1 MKRFVA
7 FFAERSL
14 LINIISIGIL
24 IAGIMFLARA
34 NREAFPKVD
43 FDWVIVRTLYPG
55 ATAEDIEKHISI
67 PIEDQLRE
75 VDGIEELYT
84 TSVESQSIA
93 AIKLDPDLE
102 NKDSTINDIKNAI
115 DRYEEFPEDAED
127 PIVQELKTSQRPIL
141 NVSVMSKKGIKND
154 EDERKLRTH
163 AKMLEDR
170 MLEVDG
176 VAKVT
181 REGYRDR
188 EMVIEVDPILLDR
201 YHVAI
206 NDVVLALS
214 KRNLNFPGGQV
225 KTQKEEI
232 MVRTIG
238 EVENTEDIGNVL
250 IRANDIG
257 NWVRVKDVARVKDS
271 FDEEVLVSKTNS
283 EQAVN
288 LTVVKKESG
297 DIIDVVDEIFRIVDN
312 FKEKY
317 SKEYDF
323 VTSRDLSY
331 FVKRRLKVLKYNA
344 IVGFIL
350 VMLSL
355 FLTLGWRIALVTT
368 IGLPIAFCIA
378 FIWMGQQGLTINLI
392 SMFGL
397 IVVLGMLVDDAII
410 VAENIYRHLEEG
422 KDVRSAVIEG
432 TTEVIVPV
440 AGTIMTTIAAFSPL
454 MLMTGIM
461 GKFMWALPAVV
472 SVALIGSWIESML
485 ILPSHVLDIEKRN
498 KKPVHLRREEKEGLY
513 PRVKARYQ
521 RALVFVLNNRYKFSL
536 LIMIVFVGTILFA
549 KKNSKFILFPQGN
562 IDRFFIY
569 FEAPKGTTVQE
580 VSRKLV
586 NFEKVVAKL
595 PPEELE
601 SFDTLAGKIV
611 DQSMRQKEKTGSNY
625 GTISVYLTPE
635 QDRHRKTSEIIK
647 WIKKETKAYIKDFD
661 QVDYENLRTGP
672 PVGEPVNIT
681 IKGDSFPEILKVADI
696 FKKYLEKVKGI
707 TDVKD
712 NFDDPKKELKIFLK
726 DKVSA
731 IAGISVFDVASTV
744 RASFKGTVATKIK
757 KSDEEID
764 IRVIF
769 PEKFR
774 NNINNLKLVKVSN
787 RIGNLVPLNQIASFQ
802 ESEGISLISR
812 IDRKRA
818 VRVTANIDEK
828 AKHLSSVY
836 INNLL
841 QKDFAGVEKDNPGII
856 VDYLGEF
863 KDTQESMSSLRRSF
877 LIAVI
882 IIYIIL
888 VGIFRSLLH
897 PLIVMS
903 VIPLSFI
910 GVVWVFYFHGM
921 PLSFLSIMGIVGL
934 AGVVVNDSIVL
945 VDFIRNARA
954 QGLSPYEATVEAG
967 GNRLR
972 AIFLTTLT
980 TFLGLVPTAYGIG
993 GLDPFLVPM
1002 AVSMAWGIAFGTFI
1016 TLFATPLLY
1025 LLSSDLRILIM
1036 REEKP
1041 ADSFTVHLHP
1051 EDNLPAGYITREQ
1064 LEDDIK
1070 RDIEEEIKKEIEDD
1084 LKRDL
1089 VKDMKKRIS
1098 EKKPGKK
1105 KTAAKKK
1112 GPVKKKKVEKGTSE
1126 N

>member
-1 MKRFVA
+1 MKRFVG

-24 IAGIMFLARA
+24 IAGLMFLFRA

-43 FDWVIVRTLYPG
+43 FDWVIVTTLYPG

-84 TSVESQSIA
+84 TSVESRSIT

-115 DRYEEFPEDAED
+115 DRYEECPEDAED
-127 PIVQELKTSQRPIL
+127 PIVQELKTSQRPVL
-141 NVSVMSKKGIKND
+141 NVSVMSKKGIKTD

-170 MLEVDG
+170 ILEVSG

-225 KTQKEEI
+225 KTRKEEI

-238 EVENTEDIGNVL
+238 EVETAGEIGNIL

-271 FDEEVLVSKTNS
+271 FDEEVLISKTNG
-283 EQAVN
+283 EQTVN
-288 LTVVKKESG
+288 LTILKKESG
-297 DIIDVVDEIFRIVDN
+297 DIINVVDEIFGIVDS
-312 FKEKY
+312 FRDKY
-317 SKEYDF
+317 SNEYDF

-331 FVKRRLKVLKYNA
+331 FVKRRLRVLKNNA

-355 FLTLGWRIALVTT
+355 FLTLGWRIAIVTT

-410 VAENIYRHLEEG
+410 VAENIYRHLESG

-432 TTEVIVPV
+432 TAEVIVPV

-472 SVALIGSWIESML
+472 SVSLIGSWLESML
-485 ILPSHVLDIEKRN
+485 ILPAHVLDIEKRN
-498 KKPVHLRREEKEGLY
+498 RRPVHEKRREGKGLY
-513 PRVKARYQ
+513 PRIRARYQ
-521 RALVFVLNNRYKFSL
+521 RALTFVLNNRYKFSL
-536 LIMIVFVGTILFA
+536 LIMVIFVGTIIFA

-595 PPEELE
+595 PPEEME
-601 SFDTLAGKIV
+601 SYDALAGKII

-625 GTISVYLTPE
+625 GSITVYLTPE
-635 QDRHRKTSEIIK
+635 QDRERKTSEIIK
-647 WIKKETKAYIKDFD
+647 WIKKETEPYLKDFV
-661 QVDYENLRTGP
+661 QVDYENLRSGP
-672 PVGEPVNIT
+672 PVGDPVNVT
-681 IKGDSFPEILKVADI
+681 IKGDSFPAIMKVVGQ
-696 FKKYLEKVKGI
+696 FKKYLETIKGV

-712 NFDDPKKELKIFLK
+712 NFEDPKKEVKIFLK
-726 DKVSA
+726 DKVAA

-774 NNINNLKLVKVSN
+774 NNMNNLKLVKVSN
-787 RIGNLVPLNQIASFQ
+787 RLGNLVPLNQIATFQ
-802 ESEGISLISR
+802 DSEGISLISR

-828 AKHLSSVY
+828 AKNLSSVY
-836 INNLL
+836 INRLL
-841 QKDFAGVEKDNPGII
+841 QKNFVDIEKENPGII

-863 KDTQESMSSLRRSF
+863 KDTQESIENLIRSF
-877 LIAVI
+877 IIALI

-888 VGIFRSLLH
+888 VGLFRSLAH
-897 PLIVMS
+897 PLIIMG
-903 VIPLSFI
+903 VIPLTFT
-910 GVVWVFYFHGM
+910 GVIWAFYIHGM
-921 PLSFLSIMGIVGL
+921 PLSFLALMGIVGL

-945 VDFIRNARA
+945 VDFIRKYRSSGHRTN
-954 QGLSPYEATVEAG
+954 EATIKACA
-967 GNRLR
+967 NRLR
-972 AIFLTTLT
+972 PVYLTTIT
-980 TFLGLVPTAYGIG
+980 TFFGLIPTADGLG
-993 GLDPFLVPM
+993 GYDPFLKPM
-1002 AVSMAWGIAFGTFI
+1002 AISMSWGLAFGTLI
-1016 TLFATPLLY
+1016 TLFATPILY
-1025 LLSSDLRILIM
+1025 NIVADARRKIFQALSPKSEY
-1036 REEKP
+1036 REKSP
-1041 ADSFTVHLHP
+1041 
-1051 EDNLPAGYITREQ
+1051 G
-1064 LEDDIK
+1064 
-1070 RDIEEEIKKEIEDD
+1070 EEISEERED
-1084 LKRDL
+1084 LKEEL
-1089 VKDMKKRIS
+1089 VKSIKSDFRKKIRREIR
-1098 EKKPGKK
+1098 EDLNGKI
-1105 KTAAKKK
+1105 T
-1112 GPVKKKKVEKGTSE
+1112 GNGR
-1126 N
+1126 

>member
-1 MKRFVA
+1 MKRFVG

-24 IAGIMFLARA
+24 IAGLMFLFRA

-43 FDWVIVRTLYPG
+43 FDWVIVTTLYPG

-84 TSVESQSIA
+84 TSVESQSIT

-141 NVSVMSKKGIKND
+141 NVSVMSKSGIKTD

-163 AKMLEDR
+163 ARMLEDR
-170 MLEVDG
+170 ILEVSG

-201 YHVAI
+201 YHIAI
-206 NDVVLALS
+206 NDVVIALS

-225 KTQKEEI
+225 KTRKEEI

-238 EVENTEDIGNVL
+238 EVETAEEIGNVL

-271 FDEEVLVSKTNS
+271 FDEEVLISKTNG

-288 LTVVKKESG
+288 LTILKKESG
-297 DIIDVVDEIFRIVDN
+297 DIINVVDEIFGIVDT
-312 FKEKY
+312 FRDKY

-331 FVKRRLKVLKYNA
+331 FVKRRLRVLKYNA

-355 FLTLGWRIALVTT
+355 FLTLGWRIAIVTT

-378 FIWMGQQGLTINLI
+378 FIWMGQQALTINLI

-410 VAENIYRHLEEG
+410 VAENIYRHLESG
-422 KDVRSAVIEG
+422 QDVRSAVIEG

-472 SVALIGSWIESML
+472 SVALLGSWLESML
-485 ILPSHVLDIEKRN
+485 ILPAHVLDIEKRN
-498 KKPVHLRREEKEGLY
+498 RNPVHIKHREGKGLY
-513 PRVKARYQ
+513 PRIRARYQ
-521 RALVFVLNNRYKFSL
+521 RALIFVLNNRYKFSL
-536 LIMIVFVGTILFA
+536 LIMIIFVGTIIFA

-580 VSRKLV
+580 VSRKLT

-595 PPEELE
+595 PPEEME
-601 SFDTLAGKIV
+601 SYDALAGKIV

-635 QDRHRKTSEIIK
+635 QDRNRKTSEIIK
-647 WIKKETKAYIKDFD
+647 WIKKETKPFLKDFV
-661 QVDYENLRTGP
+661 QVDYENLRSGP
-672 PVGEPVNIT
+672 PVGDPVNVT
-681 IKGDSFPEILKVADI
+681 IKGDSFPAIMKVVGQ
-696 FKKYLEKVKGI
+696 FKKYLETIKGV

-712 NFDDPKKELKIFLK
+712 NFEDPKKEVKIFLK
-726 DKVSA
+726 DKVAA

-774 NNINNLKLVKVSN
+774 NNMNNLKLVKVSN
-787 RIGNLVPLNQIASFQ
+787 RLGNLVPLNQIATFQ
-802 ESEGISLISR
+802 DSEGISLISR

-828 AKHLSSVY
+828 AKNLSSVY
-836 INNLL
+836 INRLL
-841 QKDFAGVEKDNPGII
+841 QKNFVDIEKENPGII

-863 KDTQESMSSLRRSF
+863 KDTQESLSSLFRSF
-877 LIAVI
+877 VIAI
-882 IIYIIL
+882 LMIYIIL
-888 VGIFRSLLH
+888 VGLFKSLLH
-897 PLIVMS
+897 PLVVMS

-910 GVVWVFYFHGM
+910 GVVWVFFLHGL

-934 AGVVVNDSIVL
+934 AGVVVNDSIVF

-954 QGLSPYEATVEAG
+954 RGLSPYDATVEAG

-1025 LLSSDLRILIM
+1025 MLSSDLRTLIM
-1036 REEKP
+1036 RKERPSE
-1041 ADSFTVHLHP
+1041 SFMVQEHP
-1051 EDNLPAGYITREQ
+1051 EDMLPGGYFTKEQ
-1064 LEDDIK
+1064 LEEDIRKEIEEDIK
-1070 RDIEEEIKKEIEDD
+1070 REIEAD
-1084 LKRDL
+1084 LKKSL
-1089 VKDMKKRIS
+1089 VKKNRAKDKVS
-1098 EKKPGKK
+1098 KPRKK
-1105 KTAAKKK
+1105 KSAAKKK
-1112 GPVKKKKVEKGTSE
+1112 EV